1 MLNSSGNQSTS
12 RTLRYAVAQSPAPL
26 AQSPTPPAS
35 PTKRR
40 PLPSTPPSRPATSRP
55 VSVHVNKLVKRE
67 PAALR
72 EQRLLTATA
81 STSQR
86 PLSIAM
92 SSGFGHSSE
101 LQTLTGPAHS
111 TQLQTHSTHLEAR
124 SSAHW
129 SSLPPPPPS
138 TKPLSAEQYWT
149 TRALAGESLHSV
161 HLHYQ
166 EKLHQAVAEQ
176 EWKRE
181 REIATLAEKHKEE
194 QRRKETF
201 LLTLLVG
208 TFITLLMTLH
218 VAGRATQPPPP
229 NKWLSTHFTIP
240 ILSPFAS
247 VVEHEASIV
256 GTKVL
261 SVCVLVFGAVAYAS
275 IRYWLS
281 RPR

>member
-1 MLNSSGNQSTS
+1 MLNGS
-12 RTLRYAVAQSPAPL
+12 
-26 AQSPTPPAS
+26 
-35 PTKRR
+35 
-40 PLPSTPPSRPATSRP
+40 
-55 VSVHVNKLVKRE
+55 
-67 PAALR
+67 
-72 EQRLLTATA
+72 
-81 STSQR
+81 
-86 PLSIAM
+86 
-92 SSGFGHSSE
+92 
-101 LQTLTGPAHS
+101 AHL
-111 TQLQTHSTHLEAR
+111 TQLQTHSTHLNGR

-129 SSLPPPPPS
+129 SSLPPPPS
-138 TKPLSAEQYWT
+138 TKPPSAEQYWT

-181 REIATLAEKHKEE
+181 REMATLAEKHKEE

-201 LLTLLVG
+201 MLTLLVG